1 MKTKD
6 LYRTNVS
13 KEAPVGTRE
22 TFRKAEH
29 AADSEGR
36 RVWFKLFS
44 VLLQY
49 PDEAFV
55 QTAQT
60 LREDYGPSWDGR
72 FASGCR
78 DFLRYLDATPLI
90 SLQEVYVQ
98 NFDLRPST
106 CLNLTF
112 HELGDSKIRGVAL
125 AELSQLYQDAGYEF
139 STEELPDFLPLM
151 LEFLSVCS
159 PDTALRILERYQKQI
174 EGRAQRLR
182 EVESPYGNVLEALS
196 LFIHEFMALEIRT

>member
-1 MKTKD
+1 MKTNGLHKA
-6 LYRTNVS
+6 NIS
-13 KEAPVGTRE
+13 KEACASTRE
-22 TFRKAEH
+22 AFLEMEH
-29 AADSEGR
+29 SADSEHR

-49 PDEAFV
+49 PDEAFLQSV
-55 QTAQT
+55 QS
-60 LREDYGPSWDGR
+60 LRDDHDLFGDGSLG
-72 FASGCR
+72 SGCR
-78 DFLRYLDATPLI
+78 DFLRYLEAAPLL

-139 STEELPDFLPLM
+139 STEELPDFLPLT

-159 PDTALRILERYQKQI
+159 VETVHRILERYENPI
-174 EGRAQRLR
+174 RSLAQRLHD
-182 EVESPYGNVLEALS
+182 EGSPYGDLIEALVM
-196 LFIHEFMALEIRT
+196 FIHEFRSAGD